1 MSTFI
6 KRDFPVLLIAV
17 LGFLIVFNVFLPYSI
32 LSDYRTF
39 MTTLT
44 TIIYYAAFGVGW
56 FYGISAE
63 YQMIRRNRNWQQY
76 FVSAGFFGMLLLQ
89 SYIVFVYS
97 FPNAVV
103 TAEYRWA
110 MLTIYQWQSQA
121 QYGIMFLYQC
131 GAVYRV
137 LRLRSMETIVLAIA
151 ALAFIFRSIPLFS
164 SIPGIMEFG
173 DWVSG
178 APVLAGTRAATMT
191 SSIGALVVGLRSLVG
206 KESTVIEVR

>member
-6 KRDFPVLLIAV
+6 KRDLPVIIIAV
-17 LGFLIVFNVFLPYSI
+17 FGLAIVAELFVPYST
-32 LSDYRTF
+32 LTDYKTF
-39 MTTLT
+39 MGTLT
-44 TIIYYAAFGVGW
+44 SIIYYAAFGIGW

-76 FVSAGFFGMLLLQ
+76 FVSAGFFGMLILQ
-89 SYIVFVYS
+89 SYIVFFYN
-97 FPNAVV
+97 FPNTVV
-103 TAEYRWA
+103 TPEYRWA
-110 MLTIYQWQSQA
+110 MLNIYQWQSQA